1 VRIVVVNHVTL
12 DGVMQGPGR
21 ADEDTRGGFTHGGWA
36 GARSDEAM
44 TRAVGERMG
53 TPGGGMLLG
62 RRSYEDMLAAWNERG
77 GPFKEGLNAARKYVA
92 SSDPGL
98 HLRWPNST
106 LLSGD
111 VPAAVSELK
120 AGPGGNL
127 VVMGSGELIRSLLP
141 HSLIDEFLLFVH
153 PLVLGSGRRLFEHP
167 AEAAE
172 LQLLSS
178 SATETGVMITVYA
191 PP

>member
-1 VRIVVVNHVTL
+1 
-12 DGVMQGPGR
+12 
-21 ADEDTRGGFTHGGWA
+21 
-36 GARSDEAM
+36 
-44 TRAVGERMG
+44 
-53 TPGGGMLLG
+53 
-62 RRSYEDMLAAWNERG
+62 
-77 GPFKEGLNAARKYVA
+77 
-92 SSDPGL
+92 
-98 HLRWPNST
+98 
-106 LLSGD
+106 
-111 VPAAVSELK
+111 VSELK